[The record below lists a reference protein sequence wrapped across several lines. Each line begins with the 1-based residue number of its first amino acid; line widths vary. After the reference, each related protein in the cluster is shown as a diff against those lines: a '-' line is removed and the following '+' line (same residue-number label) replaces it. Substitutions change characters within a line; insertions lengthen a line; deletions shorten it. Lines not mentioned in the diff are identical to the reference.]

1 MDKNKIILPTSYIQK
16 DLGEIYCDAAGCAQN
31 DEDRLDELL
40 SWTYAGAAWY
50 TLYRKAVW
58 IDA

>member
-1 MDKNKIILPTSYIQK
+1 MDKNKIILPTSYVQK

-40 SWTYAGAAWY
+40 SWTYAGAA
-50 TLYRKAVW
+50 
-58 IDA
+58 